1 MICIKYITMFSNADK
16 ANYKQIINFVFPPRQ
31 RIMASVRRKQNVYTK
46 ASEASEKTPLLGGKS
61 GPVFKKGHVTDPPV
75 PPSATPSLSTA
86 LVKTFW
92 FMYLVSLAFKFIS
105 DVLQFASPVLLG

>member
-1 MICIKYITMFSNADK
+1 MFSNADK

-61 GPVFKKGHVTDPPV
+61 GPVFKEGHVTDPPV

-92 FMYLVSLAFKFIS
+92 FMYLVSLAFKLIS